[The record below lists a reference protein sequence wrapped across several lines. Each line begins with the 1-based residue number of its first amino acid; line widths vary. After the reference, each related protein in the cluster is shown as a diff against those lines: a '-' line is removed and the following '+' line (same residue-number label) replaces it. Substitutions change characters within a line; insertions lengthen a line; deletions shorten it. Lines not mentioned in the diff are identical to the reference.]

1 MNGPL
6 AQYFRRLLFLPM
18 LLLMPCLLW
27 AGEAALPVPLTLE
40 FALGL
45 ASADHPE
52 LQIEVA
58 ELARAKAEQQ
68 RVDADTGVNV
78 TLLGR
83 LRWVDPPSSPIIQ
96 ESRDDHLLKL
106 SLEKSLYDFGR
117 STAKE
122 NITLADRNQRALIY
136 LDTFARHRISIMA
149 AFFDVLLADQ
159 AYARDTEE
167 MSMTFVN
174 SDRARERNE
183 LGQLSDIELMETRSL
198 FQASRLRQARS
209 EAAQRTSRARLA
221 DLLNRP
227 GQLSE
232 ELSIPRLSFTA
243 RKLPEDVNDWF
254 AELEQGN
261 PQLRAVMAQQASAKA
276 QLNLARADDN
286 PVLLGQLEVSE
297 YTRTFGGNDN
307 WRAGISLNVP
317 LFDGG
322 RSAALQARSRAELRK
337 VEANLEQQRRVLRQE
352 LLDIWTELQTLQV
365 EKQSLAADQEYRD
378 LYLDLRR
385 AQYELEVAS
394 DLGDAMVSMSVLRYR
409 VMRADF
415 ATALA
420 WARIDALL
428 GWRDGDNETLD
439 AEGVMDA
446 SADNN
451 SHVD

>member
-1 MNGPL
+1 MNGL
-6 AQYFRRLLFLPM
+6 SVQYFRRLF
-18 LLLMPCLLW
+18 LLLLFSISCPLW
-27 AGEAALPVPLTLE
+27 ANEVSLPVPLTLE

-52 LQIEVA
+52 LQVEVA
-58 ELARAKAEQQ
+58 ELARAKAEQR
-68 RVDADTGVNV
+68 RVDAETGVNV
-78 TLLGR
+78 TLSGR

-96 ESRDDHLLKL
+96 ESRDDHLIKL

-122 NITLADRNQRALIY
+122 NITLAERNQRALIY

-183 LGQLSDIELMETRSL
+183 LGQLSDIKLMETRSL

-209 EAAQRTSRARLA
+209 EAAQRITRARLA

-243 RKLPEDVNDWF
+243 RKLPENVNDWF
-254 AELEQGN
+254 AELEQSN
-261 PQLRAVMAQQASAKA
+261 PQLRALMAQQASAKA
-276 QLNLARADDN
+276 QLSLARADNN
-286 PVLLGQLEVSE
+286 PVLLGRLEVSE
-297 YTRTFGGNDN
+297 FTRTFGGNDN
-307 WRAGISLNVP
+307 WRAGVSLDVP

-322 RSAALQARSRAELRK
+322 RSAALQARSRAELHK
-337 VEANLEQQRRVLRQE
+337 VTANLEQQRRVLRQE
-352 LLDIWTELQTLQV
+352 LLDTWTELQTLQV
-365 EKQSLAADQEYRD
+365 EKQSLASDQEYRD

-394 DLGDAMVSMSVLRYR
+394 DLGDAMVSMSALRYR
-409 VMRADF
+409 VMQADF

-420 WARIDALL
+420 WARINALL
-428 GWRDGDNETLD
+428 GQGDGNDEKPNTER
-439 AEGVMDA
+439 AMDA
-446 SADNN
+446 SADR
-451 SHVD
+451 

>member
-1 MNGPL
+1 MNRL
-6 AQYFRRLLFLPM
+6 SVQYFRRSLFLLLLFS
-18 LLLMPCLLW
+18 MPCLLW
-27 AGEAALPVPLTLE
+27 ANEAALPVPLTLE

-58 ELARAKAEQQ
+58 ELARAKAEQR
-68 RVDADTGVNV
+68 RVDAETGVNV
-78 TLLGR
+78 TLFGR

-96 ESRDDHLLKL
+96 ESRDDHLIKL

-117 STAKE
+117 SAAKE
-122 NITLADRNQRALIY
+122 NITLAERNQRALIY
-136 LDTFARHRISIMA
+136 FDTFARHRISIMA

-183 LGQLSDIELMETRSL
+183 LGQLSDIKLMETRSL

-209 EAAQRTSRARLA
+209 EAAQRTTRARLA

-232 ELSIPRLSFTA
+232 ELSIPRLSFSA
-243 RKLPEDVNDWF
+243 RKPPEDVHAWF
-254 AELEQGN
+254 AELEQSN
-261 PQLRAVMAQQASAKA
+261 PQLRALMAQQTSAKA
-276 QLNLARADDN
+276 QLSLARADNN
-286 PVLLGQLEVSE
+286 PVLSGRLEVSE
-297 YTRTFGGNDN
+297 FTRTFGGNDN
-307 WRAGISLNVP
+307 WRAGISLDVP

-337 VEANLEQQRRVLRQE
+337 AEASLEQQRRVLRQE
-352 LLDIWTELQTLQV
+352 LLDTWTELQTLRV
-365 EKQSLAADQEYRD
+365 EKQSLASDQEYRD

-394 DLGDAMVSMSVLRYR
+394 DLGDAMVSMSALRYR
-409 VMRADF
+409 VMRAEF

-428 GWRDGDNETLD
+428 GRGDGADEKLTT
-439 AEGVMDA
+439 ERVMDA
-446 SADNN
+446 SADR
-451 SHVD
+451 

>member
-1 MNGPL
+1 MNGL
-6 AQYFRRLLFLPM
+6 SVQYFRRLLFL
-18 LLLMPCLLW
+18 LLFFSMPCPLW
-27 AGEAALPVPLTLE
+27 ASEVPLPVPLTLE
-40 FALGL
+40 FALSL

-58 ELARAKAEQQ
+58 ELARAKAEQR
-68 RVDADTGVNV
+68 RVDAETGVNV
-78 TLLGR
+78 TLSGR
-83 LRWVDPPSSPIIQ
+83 LRWIDPPSSRIVPS
-96 ESRDDHLLKL
+96 SRDDHLIQL

-122 NITLADRNQRALIY
+122 NMTLAERNQRALIY

-149 AFFDVLLADQ
+149 VFFDVLLADQ
-159 AYARDTEE
+159 AHTRDTEE

-174 SDRARERNE
+174 SDRARQRNE
-183 LGQLSDIELMETRSL
+183 LGQLSDIELMETLSL

-209 EAAQRTSRARLA
+209 EAAQRSTRARLA

-232 ELSIPRLSFTA
+232 ELSIPRLRFTA
-243 RKLPEDVNDWF
+243 RTPPEDVNDWF
-254 AELEQGN
+254 VSLEQGN
-261 PQLRAVMAQQASAKA
+261 PQLRALMAQQTSAKA
-276 QLNLARADDN
+276 QLSLARADDN
-286 PVLLGQLEVSE
+286 PVLLGQLKVSE
-297 YTRTFGGNDN
+297 YTRALGGNDN
-307 WRAGISLNVP
+307 WQAGIFLDVP

-352 LLDIWTELQTLQV
+352 LLDIWIELQTLQV
-365 EKQSLAADQEYRD
+365 EKQSLASDQKYRD

-394 DLGDAMVSMSVLRYR
+394 DLGDAMVGMSALRYR
-409 VMRADF
+409 VMQADF

-428 GWRDGDNETLD
+428 GQGDGTDEKPNTER
-439 AEGVMDA
+439 AMDA
-446 SADNN
+446 SADR
-451 SHVD
+451 

>member
-1 MNGPL
+1 MSGS
-6 AQYFRRLLFLPM
+6 ATQYFRRLLLLP
-18 LLLMPCLLW
+18 LFFSIPCLLW
-27 AGEAALPVPLTLE
+27 AADEVPLPTPLTLE

-45 ASADHPE
+45 ASAEHPE

-68 RVDADTGVNV
+68 RVDAEMGVNV
-78 TLLGR
+78 TLSGR
-83 LRWVDPPSSPIIQ
+83 LRWIDPPSSSIEQ
-96 ESRDDHLLKL
+96 SQDDHRISL
-106 SLEKSLYDFGR
+106 SLNKSLYDFGR
-117 STAKE
+117 SAAKKDV
-122 NITLADRNQRALIY
+122 TLAERNQRALVY
-136 LDTFARHRISIMA
+136 LDTFARYRIAIMA
-149 AFFDVLLADQ
+149 TFFDVLLADQ

-167 MSMTFVN
+167 MSMAFVN
-174 SDRARERNE
+174 SDRVRERNE

-198 FQASRLRQARS
+198 LQASRLRQAQS
-209 EAAQRTSRARLA
+209 EAAQRTTRARLA

-232 ELSIPRLSFTA
+232 KLSIPQLSFAA

-254 AELEQGN
+254 VELEQGN
-261 PQLRAVMAQQASAKA
+261 PQLRALMAQLASAKA
-276 QLNLARADDN
+276 QLSLARADDN

-297 YTRTFGGNDN
+297 YNRAVGSNDK
-307 WRAGISLNVP
+307 WRAGISLDMP

-322 RSAALQARSRAELRK
+322 RSAALQARSRAELHK

-365 EKQSLAADQEYRD
+365 EKQSLAADQEYRE

-385 AQYELEVAS
+385 AQYELEVEA

-409 VMRADF
+409 VMQADF

-420 WARIDALL
+420 WARVNALL
-428 GWRDGDNETLD
+428 GRGDGNDNDEKFAT
-439 AEGVMDA
+439 GY
-446 SADNN
+446 
-451 SHVD
+451 